1 MKFALGEIATA
12 ADEPEALP
20 EGYDA
25 LMYLQAIYRG
35 KVRADPTRMRAA
47 NMALPYERPKLS
59 VAVTT
64 NHRGMGDQIDAA
76 RAKYQAKQ
84 SAIVA
89 QREQA
94 VASGERPVV
103 SDATFRRIAE
113 KAMSGDEATIGPA
126 PKRKP
131 G

>member
-1 MKFALGEIATA
+1 MKFALGEINTGPD
-12 ADEPEALP
+12 DEDALP

-35 KVRADPTRMRAA
+35 EVRADPTRMRAA

-64 NHRGMGDQIDAA
+64 NHRGMGNALDAA
-76 RAKYQAKQ
+76 RAKLDAKKLPP
-84 SAIVA
+84 AVDLAPVA
-89 QREQA
+89 PA
-94 VASGERPVV
+94 AGPS
-103 SDATFRRIAE
+103 FRRIVERVA
-113 KAMSGDEATIGPA
+113 SGDEAMVGPE
-126 PKRKP
+126 PRRKP